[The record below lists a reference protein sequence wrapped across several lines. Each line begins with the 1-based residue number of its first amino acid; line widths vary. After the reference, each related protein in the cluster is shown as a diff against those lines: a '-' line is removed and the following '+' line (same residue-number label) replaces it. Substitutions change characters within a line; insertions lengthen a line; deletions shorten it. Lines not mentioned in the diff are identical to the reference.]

1 MGQSRPSLGGE
12 DTGREREQEKNIKE
26 EGQEREKAREEKL
39 LERGA
44 RRSAA
49 CCQVP
54 GFPSPLHKRT
64 PAGLKWEGGGVERGK
79 GPIHK
84 KSSAL
89 PPSLEVFT
97 PHLHLMA
104 AAWVH
109 HYPLFSHLT
118 LQHKPIIKPSAPA
131 QLLSYWCDMHEH
143 TTRHKGF
150 IMVHNTRCCHMWKC
164 LINKTLSISVAPTL
178 NIA

>member
-1 MGQSRPSLGGE
+1 MGQSRPGLGGGQ
-12 DTGREREQEKNIKE
+12 TWRGTEQEKNIKE
-26 EGQEREKAREEKL
+26 EGQEREKEREERL

-44 RRSAA
+44 RRSPA

-64 PAGLKWEGGGVERGK
+64 PAGLNWEGGSREAK
-79 GPIHK
+79 GPFTKKK

-89 PPSLEVFT
+89 PLHWRPSH

-131 QLLSYWCDMHEH
+131 QLLSYWCDTHEHPPRHKGSITVH
-143 TTRHKGF
+143 TTRRCEQRPL
-150 IMVHNTRCCHMWKC
+150 VHVEMSH
-164 LINKTLSISVAPTL
+164 
-178 NIA
+178 